1 MVSLIRNPLLFDLGL
16 SFKHYQ
22 NLTAVN
28 EYIQFLDKEFV
39 LVMIMDY
46 FDESLVLMKRLLCW
60 EMDDILY
67 LKLNERID
75 KEKNTLLTD
84 DVKENV
90 KRWNK
95 ADVLLFEYFNEA
107 FWKKIENEGELFY
120 KELAIFRERNGKIKR
135 TCVTNET
142 RLQTI
147 YVKKQ
152 AKGYFIR
159 RDLPIQLQSLCKKLV
174 TSEKDY
180 LQYLRVKQRERVT
193 PLTVGPPKNST
204 EHEQEDKES
213 WDLANDLVYEPVGLR

>member
-39 LVMIMDY
+39 LAMIMDY

-107 FWKKIENEGELFY
+107 FWKKKTKVNYFTKSWPFSV
-120 KELAIFRERNGKIKR
+120 KEMAR
-135 TCVTNET
+135 
-142 RLQTI
+142 
-147 YVKKQ
+147 
-152 AKGYFIR
+152 
-159 RDLPIQLQSLCKKLV
+159 
-174 TSEKDY
+174 
-180 LQYLRVKQRERVT
+180 
-193 PLTVGPPKNST
+193 
-204 EHEQEDKES
+204 
-213 WDLANDLVYEPVGLR
+213 